1 LFDEETQE
9 GQNMD
14 KYNTLLIKA
23 IEDIKNSLN
32 KRTNQQLQGNRDA
45 LIPKKPKEQSFE
57 LITWLIIK

>member
-1 LFDEETQE
+1 
-9 GQNMD
+9 MD
-14 KYNTLLIKA
+14 KNNTLRIKA

-45 LIPKKPKEQSFE
+45 LIPKKPQEQSFE